1 MMHEN
6 RRAAPDSRLREMIQN
21 QLRARG
27 IDHPRILEAF
37 RSVDRTAF
45 VPEHLQHR
53 AYEDNPLPIG
63 GGQTISQPYIV
74 ALTLQE
80 LDPRPGDTVL
90 DVGSGS
96 GYQTALLARLA
107 GTVHAVE
114 RLESL
119 ADEARRRLEQQGI
132 TNVVVHVGDGTE
144 ALPDFAPF
152 DRIVCGAAAPE
163 IPPAWVEQLAEAG
176 RIVTPVGGRAVQT
189 LVRVE
194 KRNGELT
201 RTELCGVRFV
211 PLIGRQGWK
220 E

>member
-1 MMHEN
+1 MIDEN
-6 RRAAPDSRLREMIQN
+6 QRTERNLRWQEMVRK
-21 QLRARG
+21 QLQSRG
-27 IDHPRILEAF
+27 IDHSRVLEAF
-37 RSVDRTAF
+37 RSVDRSAF
-45 VPEHLQHR
+45 VPENLQHR
-53 AYEDNPLPIG
+53 AFEDNPLPIG

-96 GYQTALLARLA
+96 GYQTALLAYLA
-107 GTVHAVE
+107 GSVHAVE

-119 ADEARRRLEQQGI
+119 AAEARCRLEQQGI
-132 TNVVVHVGDGTE
+132 ANVEIHVGDGTE
-144 ALPDFAPF
+144 GLSGLPPF
-152 DRIVCGAAAPE
+152 DRIVCAAAAPE
-163 IPPAWVEQLAEAG
+163 IPPAWVEQLAEGG
-176 RIVTPVGGRAVQT
+176 RIVAPIGGRGVQT

-194 KRNGELT
+194 KRRGQLT
-201 RTELCGVRFV
+201 RTDLCGVRFV